1 MQNCTRKN
9 QEIFLQHK
17 MHLCN
22 AVQVVEFRRR
32 QNDEPSKKDTHKN
45 TSPKTS
51 FWCYWLSWIVVSTL
65 IYILLSYLEVKSPW
79 KHTCMFKIGAGAV
92 FGRCR
97 SKPLQLQRPITLNPF
112 FSSWPKH
119 LLNRL
124 IITLKKSWREKK
136 SEKMIYRE
144 DNNMC

>member
-32 QNDEPSKKDTHKN
+32 QNDEPSKKRHSQKYIAKDFILMLLAKLDSCVN
-45 TSPKTS
+45 
-51 FWCYWLSWIVVSTL
+51 FDLYIVV
-65 IYILLSYLEVKSPW
+65 LLRGKISLKT
-79 KHTCMFKIGAGAV
+79 HTCMFKIGAGAV

-112 FSSWPKH
+112 FFS
-119 LLNRL
+119 
-124 IITLKKSWREKK
+124 
-136 SEKMIYRE
+136 
-144 DNNMC
+144 